1 MIISG
6 NPFKLNI
13 KKVEIDGVLCIVIN
27 GFDDKID
34 WDLTYKKL
42 DRMVTSNDL

>member
-1 MIISG
+1 MIMTG
-6 NPFKLNI
+6 NPFKLNL
-13 KKVEIDGVLCIVIN
+13 KKVEIDGVLCIVVN

-42 DRMVTSNDL
+42 DRMINENEL